1 MATTLI
7 NQGDLETVEED
18 IDPILDIID
27 YLVRCSNIRFKNS
40 HPNTT
45 EVHTNENIS
54 AAYDLY
60 KKSPTQFL
68 MQFGKYLSPNH
79 LKYFENVDHN
89 YKNAKFKQCLDEL
102 KIYHSTE
109 CSSKRIRNRRY
120 KAMQRMKV
128 DSDYFSEKQM
138 MYRNPLLYEQLIGQF
153 LTDEEIK
160 ERDAVDSQNLTF
172 LGMIL
177 DTVDRNEMRE
187 IKNKQLLMDED
198 NCSEQTNDSVD
209 DGSDDVNDDDN
220 KHWGGFDIPDTKPE
234 PKPQDR
240 PQCMINANERNLL
253 REEFL
258 QEMYSSFIEG
268 RDINF
273 DYNSVD
279 QNEEYDDLDQ
289 ISRDAEDKYF
299 DSEDNDVT
307 TLEEH
312 MALVHEYGRKNSSDS
327 ANDPLD
333 VFMQH
338 ISNKLQ

>member
-1 MATTLI
+1 
-7 NQGDLETVEED
+7 
-18 IDPILDIID
+18 
-27 YLVRCSNIRFKNS
+27 
-40 HPNTT
+40 
-45 EVHTNENIS
+45 
-54 AAYDLY
+54 
-60 KKSPTQFL
+60 
-68 MQFGKYLSPNH
+68 
-79 LKYFENVDHN
+79 
-89 YKNAKFKQCLDEL
+89 
-102 KIYHSTE
+102 
-109 CSSKRIRNRRY
+109 
-120 KAMQRMKV
+120 MQRMKV

-138 MYRNPLLYEQLIGQF
+138 MYRNPLLYEQLVGQF

-209 DGSDDVNDDDN
+209 DGSDDVNDDEN